1 MLELSMHILDI
12 AENSIRAA
20 AKFIEICIKEDISGD
35 TLTVEIADDGKG
47 MNPTSASRVL
57 DPFFTTRKVRNV
69 GLGLPLFEQAA
80 KTAGGHLSLT
90 TEEGNGTH
98 VLAVFK
104 NSHIDRQPL
113 GSMSDT
119 IIALVA
125 GNPDID
131 FLYTQEKDGRAFT
144 LDTREMRKE
153 LDGVSLSNA
162 RALRFIKEFIEE
174 GLKEIAVER

>member
-12 AENSIRAA
+12 VENSIRAA
-20 AKFIEICIKEDISGD
+20 ATLVEIYINEDTLGD
-35 TLTVEIADDGKG
+35 RLTVEITDDGEG
-47 MNPTSASRVL
+47 MNQTRASKVL
-57 DPFFTTRKVRNV
+57 DPFFTTKKVRNV
-69 GLGLPLFEQAA
+69 GLGLPLFDQAA
-80 KTAGGHLSLT
+80 QTAGGRLSLK
-90 TEEGNGTH
+90 TEEGKGTH

-119 IIALVA
+119 ITALVA

-131 FLYTQEKDGRAFT
+131 FLYTHEKDGLAFT
-144 LDTREMRKE
+144 LDTREIRKE

-162 RALRFIKEFIEE
+162 RVLRFIKEFIEE
-174 GLKEIAVER
+174 ELKEIAVEQ